1 VADLACGTGWAGIEL
16 AKAFPHIRVNGLDSD
31 EASIAVGRRH
41 AVEHGVAD
49 RVDLEVADLA
59 DAAADWS
66 QRYDLVLLIECVHD
80 LPRPVEAL
88 RHARAAIRPG
98 GTVLVVDERAAE
110 TFTAPGDEMERFF
123 AAASAIWC
131 LPQGRVGPDPEPVGT
146 LIRPAVMRDLARR
159 GGLRRYRDPADRAS
173 GLALLPAGPV
183 TMLDGR
189 VAIVT
194 GTSSGLGRRF
204 AEVLDGAGA
213 RVVLASRRHQADLE
227 LAGRLR
233 DALPVCCD
241 VRSSAD
247 REALV
252 RTVTGRFGRI
262 DILVNNAGVAY
273 SGPAEEESQE
283 HLRDLIDTNLT
294 AVFGLAQLAGR
305 HMLAQGSGVI
315 VNIASASAIV
325 SLDRYGLAG
334 YGATKAGVVA
344 LTREL
349 AYQWGGRGVRVNA
362 LAPSFFPSATTGW
375 LSDPDQVAWI
385 SANAPLGRPPRPE
398 ELDGPLLFLAS
409 DASSYVTGQTLYV
422 DGGWTCR

>member
-1 VADLACGTGWAGIEL
+1 
-16 AKAFPHIRVNGLDSD
+16 
-31 EASIAVGRRH
+31 
-41 AVEHGVAD
+41 
-49 RVDLEVADLA
+49 
-59 DAAADWS
+59 
-66 QRYDLVLLIECVHD
+66 
-80 LPRPVEAL
+80 
-88 RHARAAIRPG
+88 
-98 GTVLVVDERAAE
+98 
-110 TFTAPGDEMERFF
+110 M
-123 AAASAIWC
+123 SA
-131 LPQGRVGPDPEPVGT
+131 
-146 LIRPAVMRDLARR
+146 
-159 GGLRRYRDPADRAS
+159 
-173 GLALLPAGPV
+173 
-183 TMLDGR
+183 LDGK

-213 RVVLASRRHQADLE
+213 RVVLASRRHEADVE
-227 LAGRLR
+227 LAARLR
-233 DALPVCCD
+233 DALPVACD
-241 VRSSAD
+241 VRRPGD

-252 RTVTGRFGRI
+252 RAATERFGQV
-262 DILVNNAGVAY
+262 DILVNNAGIAY
-273 SGPAEEESQE
+273 AGPAEEESQE
-283 HLRDLIDTNLT
+283 HLADLIDTNLT
-294 AVFGLAQLAGR
+294 AVFALAQLVGR
-305 HMLAQGSGVI
+305 PMLARGSGVI
-315 VNIASASAIV
+315 VNIASPSATV

-385 SANAPLGRPPRPE
+385 SANAPLGRPPRPA

>member
-1 VADLACGTGWAGIEL
+1 V
-16 AKAFPHIRVNGLDSD
+16 
-31 EASIAVGRRH
+31 
-41 AVEHGVAD
+41 
-49 RVDLEVADLA
+49 
-59 DAAADWS
+59 
-66 QRYDLVLLIECVHD
+66 
-80 LPRPVEAL
+80 
-88 RHARAAIRPG
+88 
-98 GTVLVVDERAAE
+98 TVL
-110 TFTAPGDEMERFF
+110 
-123 AAASAIWC
+123 
-131 LPQGRVGPDPEPVGT
+131 
-146 LIRPAVMRDLARR
+146 
-159 GGLRRYRDPADRAS
+159 
-173 GLALLPAGPV
+173 
-183 TMLDGR
+183 DGK

-213 RVVLASRRHQADLE
+213 RVVLASRRHEADRE
-227 LAGRLR
+227 LAARLR
-233 DALPVCCD
+233 DALPVACD
-241 VRSSAD
+241 LRRPAD

-252 RTVTGRFGRI
+252 RAAADRFGQI

-273 SGPAEEESQE
+273 SGPAEEESPE

-294 AVFGLAQLAGR
+294 AVFALTQLVGR
-305 HMLAQGSGVI
+305 HMLARRSGVI
-315 VNIASASAIV
+315 VNIASPSAVV

-349 AYQWGGRGVRVNA
+349 AYQWGGRGIRVNA

-375 LSDPDQVAWI
+375 LEDPDQVAWI
-385 SANAPLGRPPRPE
+385 SASAPLGRPPRPD